1 MAPSSSLTLQDI
13 KRLSAAVHAVGIR
26 MNDKSIR
33 EPPEVKEKV
42 LYYIGQYSHSQ
53 AVEEM
58 QNGEYSLL
66 LPLGMCCEYVLDDG
80 IVVDAKLIS
89 RAETLLSLVEEFE
102 QRLGIDWEK

>member
-1 MAPSSSLTLQDI
+1 
-13 KRLSAAVHAVGIR
+13 
-26 MNDKSIR
+26 
-33 EPPEVKEKV
+33 
-42 LYYIGQYSHSQ
+42 
-53 AVEEM
+53 M

-66 LPLGMCCEYVLDDG
+66 LPLGMCCEYVLDNG